1 MLRHDAPLK
10 SLLNII
16 PALRIFFFF
25 LQDDYIAS
33 TQFQRKKQNQLFFY
47 FLLSKRKKKEAN
59 ESTVDQL
66 ISHSILS
73 HSILSPPPPSD
84 GEIQR
89 ESSIHVVTR
98 GCIPRQF
105 STDRFLLAFFLRRQC
120 EKRVNQER
128 THGTKGK
135 SFWFASVFTVKDR
148 FAFQRFFFFFLF
160 FFTFFSP
167 HDKRGFLYNQAYR
180 NSFSRIVDSK
190 WRFSSKVQ
198 ARKFS
203 IFFSIFPVLE

>member
-59 ESTVDQL
+59 ESIDRL
-66 ISHSILS
+66 MISHSILS
-73 HSILSPPPPSD
+73 LKPPPSPL
-84 GEIQR
+84 IQR

-148 FAFQRFFFFFLF
+148 FAFQRFFFFF
-160 FFTFFSP
+160 TFFSP